1 MGCVSCTQHLQVK
14 SKEIFA
20 NFHKYLNNKITVA
33 RTGLMICQLFSQLSP
48 NKNNDNIC
56 VFTFLGAR

>member
-1 MGCVSCTQHLQVK
+1 MVCVSCTLQMEVK

-20 NFHKYLNNKITVA
+20 NIHNDLNNKVA
-33 RTGLMICQLFSQLSP
+33 VAMTDQMICHLISPLSQ
-48 NKNNDNIC
+48 NKNNDNFY